1 MLWLLVDDGAED
13 REPDCHKRHK
23 DQPQEVPHVQAV
35 VPRPVGAGLSWLAQ
49 GARLQCRLSV
59 GVGVG
64 AGVDASCGVIFGFD
78 LEAHAVA
85 AACGGLYYCSV
96 GG

>member
-1 MLWLLVDDGAED
+1 MLRLGLLVNDGAED
-13 REPDCHKRHK
+13 REPDRHNRHK

-49 GARLQCRLSV
+49 AARLQCRLSV

-64 AGVDASCGVIFGFD
+64 ADIDASCGAISVLD

-85 AACGGLYYCSV
+85 AARGGL
-96 GG
+96 